1 MKRCNDGKKIS
12 GLFVRMRDMM
22 EWRRRITK
30 CGGGCSRGH
39 TSRHGGPPLLELADG
54 GLTNKGIRWL
64 VVRRRL
70 STFDDIRCFCILR
83 YYGECA
89 VQTHL

>member
-22 EWRRRITK
+22 EWRRRRVRRRLFSWSYLKTWWAL
-30 CGGGCSRGH
+30 CEEY
-39 TSRHGGPPLLELADG
+39 PELLLKLADG

-70 STFDDIRCFCILR
+70 STFDD
-83 YYGECA
+83 
-89 VQTHL
+89 V